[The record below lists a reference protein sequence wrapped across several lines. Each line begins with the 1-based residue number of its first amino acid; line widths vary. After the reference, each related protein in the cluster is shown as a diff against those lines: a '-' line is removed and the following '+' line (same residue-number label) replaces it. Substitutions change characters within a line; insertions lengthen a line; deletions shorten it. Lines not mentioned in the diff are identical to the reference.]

1 MGWKSGILLEPVGG
15 GGAESGLRSGNGW
28 RMVAA
33 QVHEKPHLLIG
44 DVSASQGIVVLS
56 KEKTDP

>member
-1 MGWKSGILLEPVGG
+1 
-15 GGAESGLRSGNGW
+15 
-28 RMVAA
+28 MVAA

-44 DVSASQGIVVLS
+44 DVSASQGIGVLS

>member
-1 MGWKSGILLEPVGG
+1 MLNPAFAAAMAGEWL
-15 GGAESGLRSGNGW
+15 
-28 RMVAA
+28 A

-44 DVSASQGIVVLS
+44 DVSASQRNGVLS

>member
-1 MGWKSGILLEPVGG
+1 VLNPAFAAAMAGEWLP
-15 GGAESGLRSGNGW
+15 
-28 RMVAA
+28 A

-44 DVSASQGIVVLS
+44 DVSASQGNWVLS